1 MKTYPEMYV
10 VRRSYWI
17 DMVIIANKSY
27 DEVMVQAPIKI
38 QMHIFYIYSKVNKVN
53 LSAHTLHL
61 PLS

>member
-1 MKTYPEMYV
+1 MKTYPEVCV

-38 QMHIFYIYSKVNKVN
+38 QMHNFTFTPKLIK
-53 LSAHTLHL
+53 
-61 PLS
+61 